1 MFHYTTYTFNKTLH
15 IKKRDLIPV
24 LLRSGAVESDGQH
37 EALIL
42 GAIKKISHI
51 LVSKLK
57 QHINTSRLALH
68 TYKYHDMLVKKQ
80 TSNGSQKPEVDL

>member
-1 MFHYTTYTFNKTLH
+1 MTHVRHVSLKWVTHMFHYTTYTFNKTLH

-42 GAIKKISHI
+42 GAIKKNKPYIS
-51 LVSKLK
+51 LK
-57 QHINTSRLALH
+57 TKAAHQ
-68 TYKYHDMLVKKQ
+68 Y
-80 TSNGSQKPEVDL
+80 